1 MRDAPIFFLPRAG
14 RHAMKLPGS
23 AVAPALSHALPPAQE
38 AAVLYAD
45 GRESEAADLL
55 IRTLQG
61 AEPGDD
67 HRELWY
73 MLFDLLRGRGDW
85 NRYQQLS
92 ERFTATFA
100 VAAPQWHNEEDMARL
115 PAELRPG
122 AAGYFQFAG
131 ALDNTRR
138 AQMARVREAARTLAS
153 VHLDVSRL
161 SALDEPGCA
170 AFAELLR
177 FLPGNGNGVLFTGA
191 SHLVEMLRVAT
202 EGNGSVEAYWALLLD
217 LYRVRGLQKE
227 FERTALEYALA
238 MGATPPAW
246 QPIVMPLPHNT
257 PTQEKRDQPRYEVG
271 PELMTLTGIMWGAA
285 DPQLAELRE
294 FAELRQYVNINLSQL
309 RRLDFSCASAF
320 ANLLNE
326 QLEEGKT
333 VRLLRPNSLVAAFL
347 DTLSLNPEITVVPA
361 RHAA

>member
-1 MRDAPIFFLPRAG
+1 
-14 RHAMKLPGS
+14 
-23 AVAPALSHALPPAQE
+23 
-38 AAVLYAD
+38 VLYAD
-45 GRESEAADLL
+45 GRETEAAELL
-55 IRTLQG
+55 SHALQG
-61 AEPGDD
+61 GETDPD

-92 ERFTATFA
+92 ERFTKAFST
-100 VAAPQWHNEEDMARL
+100 AAPQWHNEEEMARL

-122 AAGYFQFAG
+122 APGYFQFAG
-131 ALDNTRR
+131 ALDSKRR
-138 AQMARVREAARTLAS
+138 AEMDRVREAARSLAS
-153 VHLDVSRL
+153 VHLDVSRV
-161 SALDEPGCA
+161 SALDEGGCS

-177 FLPGNGNGVLFTGA
+177 FLAANGNGVLFTGA
-191 SHLVEMLRVAT
+191 SYLVEMLRTAT
-202 EGNGSVEAYWALLLD
+202 EGNASAEAYWTLLMD
-217 LYRVRGLQKE
+217 LYRVRGLQKD

-238 MGATPPAW
+238 MSVSPPAW
-246 QPIVMPLPHNT
+246 QPIVMPLSHHT

-271 PELMTLTGIMWGAA
+271 PELITLTGVMWGAA

-326 QLEEGKT
+326 QLEAGKV
-333 VRLLRPNSLVAAFL
+333 VRLLRPNRLVAAFL
-347 DTLSLNPEITVVPA
+347 ATLSLNPEIIVVPA
-361 RHAA
+361 RHAD

>member
-1 MRDAPIFFLPRAG
+1 
-14 RHAMKLPGS
+14 MKLPGS
-23 AVAPALSHALPPAQE
+23 AVSPALSHVLPPAQE

-45 GRESEAADLL
+45 GRETEAAELL
-55 IRTLQG
+55 FRALQG
-61 AEPGDD
+61 GENDAERG
-67 HRELWY
+67 ELWY

-92 ERFTATFA
+92 ERFTKAFS
-100 VAAPQWHNEEDMARL
+100 VAAPQWHNEEEMARL

-122 AAGYFQFAG
+122 APGYFQFAG
-131 ALDNTRR
+131 ALDGSKRR
-138 AQMARVREAARTLAS
+138 EMDRVREAARSLAS
-153 VHLDVSRL
+153 VHLDVSRV
-161 SALDEPGCA
+161 SALDEGGCA

-177 FLPGNGNGVLFTGA
+177 FLPANGNGVMFTGA
-191 SHLVEMLRVAT
+191 SYLVEMLQTAA
-202 EGNGSVEAYWALLLD
+202 EGNGSVEAYWTLLMD
-217 LYRVRGLQKE
+217 LYRVRGLQKD

-238 MGATPPAW
+238 MSVSPPAW
-246 QPIVMPLPHNT
+246 QPIVMPLSHQT

-271 PELMTLTGIMWGAA
+271 PELITLTGVMWGAA

-326 QLEEGKT
+326 QIEEGKI
-333 VRLLRPNSLVAAFL
+333 VRLLRPNRLVAAFL
-347 DTLSLNPEITVVPA
+347 ATLSLNPDIVVVAA
-361 RHAA
+361 RHAD